1 MSKDKESFIKRPALV
16 AGIFITVVLVVAFIS
31 VFWSESERNASF
43 LNWVQNIN
51 QDTIA
56 EARAFKHRTT
66 SESDQIVITLSDD
79 SEKKELASLFGRVEK
94 VNVYEAPPVSDGSY
108 VLDMTE
114 ISVPVQNSDKG
125 SEVLLNVTNDG
136 KLYFTFD
143 KAAERAFCSK
153 GNTWWIDFPE
163 LASYISNIVSHRG
176 AQVNVIAAMKDIK
189 SSDFVNPSELGN
201 VSPKKLAGVLRRAAK
216 EDKFLALSDAEA
228 LGETDTKW
236 FWEIVPA
243 IEGDPENG
251 ITGNDMHFR
260 IRCGLIENIVEI
272 AFGQAGAYDT
282 VKLEDEDLYNLIR
295 RSKDYKIVVKK
306 GAYNKYKEYL
316 IPQIQK
322 TLDTTTA
329 DFGSITDYKVTRFV
343 KVWDYKDGD
352 GSTVKLYDFKY
363 ALIPDEP
370 EKLVIAGGMYL
381 DSKARIHGVDA
392 GQFAVREKNGKIIS
406 TAFMGSDFY
415 YAPASGSKTFTKD
428 IEERKAAK
436 SRINSALVLAE
447 KAA

>member
-1 MSKDKESFIKRPALV
+1 MSRDKESFIKRPALV
-16 AGIFITVVLVVAFIS
+16 AGIFIAVFLVVASVS

-51 QDTIA
+51 QDTIT
-56 EARAFKHRTT
+56 EARAIKHRTT

-79 SEKKELASLFGRVEK
+79 SEEKELASLFSRVEK

-108 VLDMTE
+108 VLDMTV
-114 ISVPVQNSDKG
+114 ISVPLQNSDKG

-136 KLYFTFD
+136 KIYFTFD

-163 LASYISNIVSHRG
+163 LASYISNIVSHRE
-176 AQVNVIAAMKDIK
+176 AQVNVVAAMKDIK
-189 SSDFVNPSELGN
+189 SSNFINPSELGN
-201 VSPKKLAGVLRRAAK
+201 VSPKKLASALRRAAK
-216 EDKFLALSDAEA
+216 EDKLLALSDAEA

-243 IEGDPENG
+243 IEGDPQNG

-260 IRCGLIENIVEI
+260 IRCGLTENIVEI

-322 TLDTTTA
+322 TLDSTTA

-370 EKLVIAGGMYL
+370 EKLVIAGRMYL

-392 GQFAVREKNGKIIS
+392 GQFAVREKNGKIVS

-415 YAPASGSKTFTKD
+415 YAPSSGSKTFTKD
-428 IEERKAAK
+428 IEERQAAK
-436 SRINSALVLAE
+436 SRINGALALAE

>member
-16 AGIFITVVLVVAFIS
+16 AGIFITVFLVVASVS

-51 QDTIA
+51 QDTIT

-79 SEKKELASLFGRVEK
+79 SEKKELASLFSRVEK

-136 KLYFTFD
+136 KIYFTFD

-163 LASYISNIVSHRG
+163 LASYISNIVSHRE
-176 AQVNVIAAMKDIK
+176 AQVNVVAAMKDIK
-189 SSDFVNPSELGN
+189 SSNFINPSELGN
-201 VSPKKLAGVLRRAAK
+201 VSPKKLASALRRAAK
-216 EDKFLALSDAEA
+216 EDKLLALSDAEA

-243 IEGDPENG
+243 IEGDPQNG

-260 IRCGLIENIVEI
+260 IRCGLTENIVEI

-322 TLDTTTA
+322 TLDSTTA

-392 GQFAVREKNGKIIS
+392 GQFAVREKNGKIVS

-415 YAPASGSKTFTKD
+415 YSPDAESEVFTQS

-436 SRINSALVLAE
+436 SRINSALALAE
-447 KAA
+447 K

>member
-79 SEKKELASLFGRVEK
+79 SEEKELASLFGRVEK

-125 SEVLLNVTNDG
+125 SEVLLNVTNGG

-163 LASYISNIVSHRG
+163 LASYISNIVSHRE
-176 AQVNVIAAMKDIK
+176 AQVNVVAAMKNIK

-201 VSPKKLAGVLRRAAK
+201 VSSKKLARCRSPGRNRYQMVL
-216 EDKFLALSDAEA
+216 
-228 LGETDTKW
+228 
-236 FWEIVPA
+236 
-243 IEGDPENG
+243 
-251 ITGNDMHFR
+251 GN
-260 IRCGLIENIVEI
+260 CPC
-272 AFGQAGAYDT
+272 Y
-282 VKLEDEDLYNLIR
+282 
-295 RSKDYKIVVKK
+295 
-306 GAYNKYKEYL
+306 
-316 IPQIQK
+316 
-322 TLDTTTA
+322 
-329 DFGSITDYKVTRFV
+329 
-343 KVWDYKDGD
+343 
-352 GSTVKLYDFKY
+352 
-363 ALIPDEP
+363 
-370 EKLVIAGGMYL
+370 
-381 DSKARIHGVDA
+381 
-392 GQFAVREKNGKIIS
+392 
-406 TAFMGSDFY
+406 
-415 YAPASGSKTFTKD
+415 
-428 IEERKAAK
+428 
-436 SRINSALVLAE
+436 
-447 KAA
+447 